1 MLETDDHSLLGTS
14 GSGPIQLP
22 TDTPDFTPGAMDF
35 TNPRSGKPY
44 FDTSLFSPEGLGQ
57 VGTSSRRFFHGPGI
71 NNWDIAL
78 QKDTR
83 LTETMNL
90 QFRTEFFNAFNH
102 AQFGLPDGNVN
113 DATFGLV
120 STADAPRILQ
130 FGLKLLF

>member
-1 MLETDDHSLLGTS
+1 
-14 GSGPIQLP
+14 
-22 TDTPDFTPGAMDF
+22 
-35 TNPRSGKPY
+35 
-44 FDTSLFSPEGLGQ
+44 
-57 VGTSSRRFFHGPGI
+57 
-71 NNWDIAL
+71 
-78 QKDTR
+78 
-83 LTETMNL
+83 MNL